1 MSDNVIKP
9 GSYEHKFDGIKRIY
23 GKQNQALLKNLHV
36 AVVGI
41 GGVGSWT
48 VEAFARSGL
57 GEITIID
64 WDDVCYS
71 NTNRQI
77 HALDKNIGKSK
88 VDVLKER
95 VFEINSSCKVNA
107 IREYYTAENANHIIS
122 NGGKAVFHK
131 LDVSNSSE
139 IETVI
144 KKIFDIEG
152 SIDLAVNNAGIGGN
166 FDGIHKLSLKDWNN
180 TININLTG
188 VFCCMQNEIKY
199 MLKQGAGRIVNVA
212 SVAGKDGNANAS
224 AYSVGKAGAIGL
236 TKSLGKE
243 LADKNIAVNAV
254 TPAGAKT
261 RILDQMT
268 KEHVQRMLSKVPRGR
283 FLEVEEFTSLI
294 CWLSSEENTFSTA
307 AVFDISGGRS
317 TY

>member
-1 MSDNVIKP
+1 MDKIS
-9 GSYEHKFDGIKRIY
+9 FDFKSRT
-23 GKQNQALLKNLHV
+23 
-36 AVVGI
+36 AVVT
-41 GGVGSWT
+41 GGAQGFGLDIT
-48 VEAFARSGL
+48 KRLIRSGASVIIWDNDQKMVEKAIEDIKSPNL
-57 GEITIID
+57 SFNIVDISNYSKVEECVQEITK
-64 WDDVCYS
+64 
-71 NTNRQI
+71 Q
-77 HALDKNIGKSK
+77 KNI
-88 VDVLKER
+88 
-95 VFEINSSCKVNA
+95 
-107 IREYYTAENANHIIS
+107 
-122 NGGKAVFHK
+122 
-131 LDVSNSSE
+131 
-139 IETVI
+139 
-144 KKIFDIEG
+144 DIL
-152 SIDLAVNNAGIGGN
+152 INNAGITGPTATLWEY
-166 FDGIHKLSLKDWNN
+166 DIEMWKKVVD
-180 TININLTG
+180 INLMGT
-188 VFCCMQNEIKY
+188 FNCCRTIVPNMIKNNY
-199 MLKQGAGRIVNVA
+199 GRIVNVA

-283 FLEVEEFTSLI
+283 FLEVEEFTSLV

>member
-1 MSDNVIKP
+1 MNKIN
-9 GSYEHKFDGIKRIY
+9 FDF
-23 GKQNQALLKNLHV
+23 KNRN
-36 AVVGI
+36 AVVT
-41 GGVGSWT
+41 GGAQGFGLDIT
-48 VEAFARSGL
+48 KRFLNSGAKVM
-57 GEITIID
+57 IWDID
-64 WDDVCYS
+64 PEMIKKAIKDLNNS
-71 NTNRQI
+71 N
-77 HALDKNIGKSK
+77 LSSK
-88 VDVLKER
+88 IV
-95 VFEINSSCKVNA
+95 
-107 IREYYTAENANHIIS
+107 
-122 NGGKAVFHK
+122 
-131 LDVSNSSE
+131 DVSNYKEVESSANE
-139 IETVI
+139 II
-144 KKIFDIEG
+144 KNTNIDIL
-152 SIDLAVNNAGIGGN
+152 INNAGITGPT
-166 FDGIHKLSLKDWNN
+166 DSLWKYDIDTWKKVVD
-180 TININLTG
+180 INIMGTFN
-188 VFCCMQNEIKY
+188 CCRAIVPNMIKNNY
-199 MLKQGAGRIVNVA
+199 GRIVNVA

-283 FLEVEEFTSLI
+283 FLEVEEFTSLV

>member
-1 MSDNVIKP
+1 MNKINYDFKNRTAIVTGGAQGFGLDIA
-9 GSYEHKFDGIKRIY
+9 KR
-23 GKQNQALLKNLHV
+23 
-36 AVVGI
+36 
-41 GGVGSWT
+41 
-48 VEAFARSGL
+48 F
-57 GEITIID
+57 
-64 WDDVCYS
+64 
-71 NTNRQI
+71 
-77 HALDKNIGKSK
+77 LDS
-88 VDVLKER
+88 
-95 VFEINSSCKVNA
+95 
-107 IREYYTAENANHIIS
+107 
-122 NGGKAVFHK
+122 GGKVIIWDIDKKMIEKASNQLNSPNLSSNIV
-131 LDVSNSSE
+131 DVSNYNEVEKSVNE
-139 IETVI
+139 ITKNTNI
-144 KKIFDIEG
+144 DIL
-152 SIDLAVNNAGIGGN
+152 INNAGITGPTATLWEY
-166 FDGIHKLSLKDWNN
+166 DIDMWKKVVE
-180 TININLTG
+180 INLMGT
-188 VFCCMQNEIKY
+188 FNCCRAIVPNMIKNNY
-199 MLKQGAGRIVNVA
+199 GRIVNVA

>member
-1 MSDNVIKP
+1 MDKITYNFKNRTALVTGGAQGFGFDIAKRFLESGAKVIIW
-9 GSYEHKFDGIKRIY
+9 D
-23 GKQNQALLKNLHV
+23 
-36 AVVGI
+36 
-41 GGVGSWT
+41 
-48 VEAFARSGL
+48 
-57 GEITIID
+57 ID
-64 WDDVCYS
+64 PKM
-71 NTNRQI
+71 I
-77 HALDKNIGKSK
+77 
-88 VDVLKER
+88 E
-95 VFEINSSCKVNA
+95 
-107 IREYYTAENANHIIS
+107 
-122 NGGKAVFHK
+122 KAVK
-131 LDVSNSSE
+131 DLNNPDLTSNIVDVSNFKEVESSVKE
-139 IETVI
+139 II
-144 KKIFDIEG
+144 KNSNIDIL
-152 SIDLAVNNAGIGGN
+152 INNAGITGPTA
-166 FDGIHKLSLKDWNN
+166 SLWEYDLEMWKKVVE
-180 TININLTG
+180 INLMGT
-188 VFCCMQNEIKY
+188 FHCCKAIVPNMIKNNY
-199 MLKQGAGRIVNVA
+199 GRIVNVA

-224 AYSVGKAGAIGL
+224 AYSVGKAGVIGL